1 VTPGLKR
8 LQVSRLAVPKN
19 EVASHT
25 EHPRPESVN
34 QIFAQ
39 ECFRCERG
47 ELPVEARNEHHF
59 NADAFDKAELL
70 IESADQS
77 RRLTGSQYSHRMR
90 VERQDRRADPKL
102 ASSLH
107 DSVKNSLVPEM
118 EAVKVADGQYAGTV
132 LRCIRQLGNH
142 FHRVM
147 IIRMTGAK
155 FEKLVEIMATLR
167 GPNGCPWDKQQ
178 DRNTLKPM
186 LVEETYEVLEAID
199 NNDPDG
205 LSEELGDL
213 LLHVVF
219 QAQLGKEDGG
229 FDIDKV
235 IDGICDKLVRRH
247 PHVFGNDTA
256 SSPEEVIKNWEA
268 IKAQEKTSKLKDRTP
283 EQRSLLEGIP
293 SKLPA
298 IHEAH
303 QISSRA
309 ARVGFEWPDIEGV
322 FDKLEEETH
331 ELREAM
337 TGPEDSRQS
346 RLEDEIGDI
355 LFVIVNLARFLKIDS
370 ESALK
375 RANRKFKARF
385 QYMEA
390 ELAKAGK
397 TLDETALDEM
407 ESLWQKAKSQT
418 TEP

>member
-1 VTPGLKR
+1 
-8 LQVSRLAVPKN
+8 
-19 EVASHT
+19 
-25 EHPRPESVN
+25 
-34 QIFAQ
+34 
-39 ECFRCERG
+39 
-47 ELPVEARNEHHF
+47 
-59 NADAFDKAELL
+59 
-70 IESADQS
+70 
-77 RRLTGSQYSHRMR
+77 
-90 VERQDRRADPKL
+90 
-102 ASSLH
+102 
-107 DSVKNSLVPEM
+107 
-118 EAVKVADGQYAGTV
+118 
-132 LRCIRQLGNH
+132 
-142 FHRVM
+142 
-147 IIRMTGAK
+147 MTGAK

-199 NNDPDG
+199 NNDADG
-205 LSEELGDL
+205 LAEELGDL

-219 QAQLGKEDGG
+219 QAQLAKEDGS
-229 FDIDKV
+229 FDIDAV

-247 PHVFGNDTA
+247 PHVFGTETA
-256 SSPEEVIKNWEA
+256 STPEDVIRNWEA
-268 IKAQEKTSKLKDRTP
+268 IKAQEKTKKLKDRTP

-322 FDKLEEETH
+322 FDKLQEETR

-337 TGPEDSRQS
+337 TGPEGSRQS

-375 RANRKFKARF
+375 RANRKFKTRF

-390 ELAKAGK
+390 QLARAGK
-397 TLDETALDEM
+397 NLDEASLDEM
-407 ESLWQKAKSQT
+407 ETLWQQAKVKT
-418 TEP
+418 TEA